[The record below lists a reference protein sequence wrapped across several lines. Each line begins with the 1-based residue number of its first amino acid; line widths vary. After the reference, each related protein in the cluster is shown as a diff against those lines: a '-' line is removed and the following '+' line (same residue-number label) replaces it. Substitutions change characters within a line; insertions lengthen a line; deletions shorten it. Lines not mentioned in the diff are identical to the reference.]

1 MSENNDIL
9 DDVATESTKLSGN
22 TDYNF
27 PLEFT
32 FKIGTMAND
41 FIAKDST
48 GKTLAYVRQ
57 KMFKLK
63 EAVSVY
69 TDDSKSEVLYMIKA
83 DRWLDYNANYSFTK
97 GTTDENLGRVGRK
110 GRKSFWRATYEIFD
124 KEGEQEFVITEEN
137 PWAKVFDSQLGIIGA
152 YFFNPRYIIKTIDG
166 KDVMRLSKQRSA
178 FGRRFKLDKLSE
190 DVSAEESERLL
201 LGLMMMNL
209 LERRRG

>member
-1 MSENNDIL
+1 MSEDNDIL
-9 DDVATESTKLSGN
+9 DSVATETTSMTGDFN
-22 TDYNF
+22 Y

-41 FIAKDST
+41 FVAKDST

-69 TDDSKSEVLYMIKA
+69 KDESKSEILYMIKA

-97 GTTDENLGRVGRK
+97 GTTDEVLGRVGRK

-124 KEGEQEFVITEEN
+124 KDGEQEFVITEEN
-137 PWAKVFDSQLGIIGA
+137 PWAKVLDANLGLIGA
-152 YFFNPRYIIKTIDG
+152 YFFNPRYIVKTPDG
-166 KDVMRLSKQRSA
+166 KDVMRLSKQKSA
-178 FGRRFKLDKLSE
+178 FGRRFILNKLSE
-190 DVSAEESERLL
+190 DVTSAEGERLL